1 MNTLLTA
8 ILAIVGAYLA
18 FGDKVG
24 PVIAWIKSLLPAK
37 PVAAGSSR
45 DAAVA
50 AYDTLSEYLE
60 SIGDKDCQEH
70 LNAVWLHLAR
80 KPKAG

>member
-1 MNTLLTA
+1 MNTILTA
-8 ILAIVGAYLA
+8 ILAVVGAYLA
-18 FGDKVG
+18 FGDKLG
-24 PVIAWIKSLLPAK
+24 PVIAWVKAHWPGN
-37 PVAAGSSR
+37 PVAATSSR